1 MEINGKLC
9 MMELDIVVDFLIMSR
24 SEYLE
29 RFVDKFLF
37 FFKVIFKIYMGELF
51 DVLGEMQCDIVYK
64 GKLYFLFI
72 FVVNYDV
79 KFILFGKNW
88 LWYIKFE
95 WGEIFCIFK
104 GDFRSV
110 DS

>member
-51 DVLGEMQCDIVYK
+51 DVLGEM
-64 GKLYFLFI
+64 
-72 FVVNYDV
+72 
-79 KFILFGKNW
+79 
-88 LWYIKFE
+88 
-95 WGEIFCIFK
+95 
-104 GDFRSV
+104 
-110 DS
+110 